1 MTKSNTDD
9 ALIDELGSRIDALQ
23 KIPLKTSV
31 IIAISL
37 ASFFTYYDITNY
49 SYISPI
55 LKATWNIGDT
65 EIAYG
70 ASMTILGYVIG
81 AICITVFADTH
92 GRKPAFILSILL
104 LGLGSILAAS
114 SQDMTQ
120 MALFR
125 LLTGV
130 GIGAEIAI
138 VSAYIGEMSPKS
150 KRGKYTSII
159 ILIGW
164 AGLTSSGPISFL
176 LIQQSQV
183 IGIDSWR
190 IVLAIAGTVALISLP
205 FRIQMPESF
214 RWLLAKGKTHQLDS
228 VLMTLGIAPLEA
240 NNKTLHPS
248 RKFFSLRTFKNKP
261 VLLRVLFFVA
271 IWFLVLIPVYASLL
285 LVVEYVNQGYSLNES
300 ISINTLSSIGFV
312 AGGLLSLPLADKMER
327 KHQIAIASSIMSI
340 AFILRGFLIDNY
352 NGLVIAGFIAFASN
366 AWLIS
371 SLLAYTSESF
381 PTKVRSFSSGI
392 VEGISRGLSALGPIL
407 FVLFQPSGFLNL
419 MIVIASFSL
428 IASIIITI
436 YGSKTRGKSLEEI
449 SSEES

>member
-1 MTKSNTDD
+1 MTKPNRDD
-9 ALIDELGSRIDALQ
+9 TLIDELGSRIDALQ

-37 ASFFTYYDITNY
+37 ASFFTYYDITNF

-70 ASMTILGYVIG
+70 ASMTIFGYVIG
-81 AICITVFADTH
+81 AISITVFADTH
-92 GRKPAFILSILL
+92 GRKIAFILSILL

-125 LLTGV
+125 LLTGI

-138 VSAYIGEMSPKS
+138 VATYIGEMSPKS
-150 KRGKYTSII
+150 KRGKYTSAI

-214 RWLLAKGKTHQLDS
+214 RWLLVKGKVHQLNS
-228 VLMTLGIAPLEA
+228 VLMTLSIAPLEA
-240 NNKTLHPS
+240 NNKTVYSS
-248 RKFFSLRTFKNKP
+248 RKFSLRTFKNKP
-261 VLLRVLFFVA
+261 VMLRVLFFVA

-300 ISINTLSSIGFV
+300 ISINIFSSIGFV
-312 AGGLLSLPLADKMER
+312 AGGVLTLPLADKIER
-327 KHQIAIASSIMSI
+327 KHQIAIASTIMSI
-340 AFILRGFLIDNY
+340 AFILRGFLVDNY
-352 NGLVIAGFIAFASN
+352 NGLVVAGFIAFASN

-392 VEGISRGLSALGPIL
+392 IEGTSRGLAAVGPIL

-419 MIVIASFSL
+419 MIIIASFSL
-428 IASIIITI
+428 TAAVIITI
-436 YGSKTRGKSLEEI
+436 YGSKTSRKSLEEI
-449 SSEES
+449 SREES

>member
-1 MTKSNTDD
+1 MTKFNNDD
-9 ALIDELGSRIDALQ
+9 NLIDELGSRIDALQ

-55 LKATWNIGDT
+55 LKATWNIGDA

-81 AICITVFADTH
+81 AICITVFADTN

-104 LGLGSILAAS
+104 LGSGSILAAS

-125 LLTGV
+125 LLTGI

-138 VSAYIGEMSPKS
+138 VSSYIGEMSPKS

-176 LIQQSQV
+176 LIQQAQV

-214 RWLLAKGKTHQLDS
+214 RWLLAKGKIHQLDS
-228 VLMTLGIAPLEA
+228 VLMSLGIAPLEA
-240 NNKTLHPS
+240 NNKTLYSS
-248 RKFFSLRTFKNKP
+248 RKFSLRTFKNKP
-261 VLLRVLFFVA
+261 VMLRVLF
-271 IWFLVLIPVYASLL
+271 
-285 LVVEYVNQGYSLNES
+285 
-300 ISINTLSSIGFV
+300 SS
-312 AGGLLSLPLADKMER
+312 R
-327 KHQIAIASSIMSI
+327 
-340 AFILRGFLIDNY
+340 
-352 NGLVIAGFIAFASN
+352 
-366 AWLIS
+366 
-371 SLLAYTSESF
+371 
-381 PTKVRSFSSGI
+381 I
-392 VEGISRGLSALGPIL
+392 VEGISRGLAALGPIL
-407 FVLFQPSGFLNL
+407 FVLFQLSVFLNL
-419 MIVIASFSL
+419 MIVIASFSM
-428 IASIIITI
+428 IATIIITI

>member
-9 ALIDELGSRIDALQ
+9 TLINELGSRIDALQ